1 MSGFPYPPSETGYI
15 PCTKHIG
22 AGKVSTPTISIPT
35 VPAAAQNLTT
45 LPSAQNY
52 GALGFSRLNQNQ
64 HPMPVWPRIP
74 LTKKENR
81 HGNLPE

>member
-1 MSGFPYPPSETGYI
+1 
-15 PCTKHIG
+15 
-22 AGKVSTPTISIPT
+22 